1 MTTRNEIFNSIKIS
15 GLTFENPVSDTVDSL
30 TAGKYPSQNSVL
42 TITDA
47 TGTAKFLRS
56 IAVDTVE
63 VQNIV
68 ADVGLF
74 IDVSAGT
81 LTSTNLNA
89 TNITAGSV
97 TSTGS
102 ITATSLRLTDGTS
115 GVLSMNNSG
124 TPLWNSQSLLGWQ
137 TLLAPST
144 MIPLLP
150 PTATA
155 SDIANTVNSLL
166 TALKNKGIMIS

>member
-1 MTTRNEIFNSIKIS
+1 MTARNEIFNSIKIS

-56 IAVDTVE
+56 ISVDTVT

-74 IDVSAGT
+74 IDVSAT
-81 LTSTNLNA
+81 SLTCNNLNA

-97 TSTGS
+97 TSTGP
-102 ITATSLRLTDGTS
+102 ITATSLRLTNGTTGLLSVNSS
-115 GVLSMNNSG
+115 GI
-124 TPLWNSQSLLGWQ
+124 PLWNGQSLLGWQ
-137 TLLAPST
+137 TLLVPST

-166 TALKNKGIMIS
+166 TALKNKGIVIS